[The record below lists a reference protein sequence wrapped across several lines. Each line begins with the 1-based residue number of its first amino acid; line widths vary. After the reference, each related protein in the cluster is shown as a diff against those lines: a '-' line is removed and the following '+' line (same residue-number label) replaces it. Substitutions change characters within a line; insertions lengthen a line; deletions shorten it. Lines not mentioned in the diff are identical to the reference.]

1 MVADLEVI
9 RDRESRVR
17 DYTRDLRVFA
27 EISER
32 RFLENRERQYAVL
45 HALQLAIEACVE
57 IATHICAADALGTP
71 ASYAEAFDLLERAG
85 ILDGQLADDLRRM
98 ARFRNRIVHFYG
110 RVDLRIVYDLL
121 QRRLSDF
128 DRYLAA
134 IETYLQGK

>member
-1 MVADLEVI
+1 MVADPEVI

-17 DYTRDLRVFA
+17 EYTKDLRTFA
-27 EISER
+27 QISEVG
-32 RFLENRERQYAVL
+32 FLENRERQYAVL

-85 ILDGQLADDLRRM
+85 ILDRLLAEDLRRM

-121 QRRLSDF
+121 QRRLPDF

-134 IETYLQGK
+134 IERYLGGT